1 MIKGSAPTHR
11 FTIPATMLA
20 LGIAAVEVTYSQR
33 GNIVLVKRGEQCKL
47 VDNVVEVPLTQEDTL
62 LFSESGALNDVKMQ
76 LRIRTNSGTVAT
88 SNVMYT
94 RVEPSILE
102 GAMA

>member
-20 LGIAAVEVTYSQR
+20 LGIAAVEVTYSQH
-33 GNIVLVKRGEQCKL
+33 GNIVLVKRGNQCKL

-94 RVEPSILE
+94 RVDPSILV

>member
-11 FTIPATMLA
+11 FTIPTPLLA
-20 LGIAAVEVTYSQR
+20 LGIAAIEATYSQR
-33 GNIVLVKRGEQCKL
+33 GHVVLVKRGDQCKL

-62 LFSESGALNDVKMQ
+62 LFAESGALNDVKMQ
-76 LRIRTNSGTVAT
+76 LRLRTNGGAVAT

-94 RVEPSILE
+94 RVDPSILE
-102 GAMA
+102 GVML

>member
-11 FTIPATMLA
+11 FTIPTTMLA

-33 GNIVLVKRGEQCKL
+33 GNVVLVKRGEQCKL

-94 RVEPSILE
+94 RVDPSILE
-102 GAMA
+102 GVMA

>member
-11 FTIPATMLA
+11 FTIPAAMVA
-20 LGIAAVEVTYSQR
+20 LGIASIEVTYSQR
-33 GNIVLVKRGEQCKL
+33 GNIVLVKRGNQCKL

-62 LFSESGALNDVKMQ
+62 LFSESSALNDVKMQ

-94 RVEPSILE
+94 RVDPSILE

>member
-11 FTIPATMLA
+11 FTIPTTMLA
-20 LGIAAVEVTYSQR
+20 LGIAAVEVTYSQH
-33 GNIVLVKRGEQCKL
+33 GNVVLVKRGEQCKL

-94 RVEPSILE
+94 RVDPSILE
-102 GAMA
+102 GVMA